1 MGFGIRFNII
11 MQKQWFTY
19 IITNHTN
26 TVVYI
31 GVTNNLERRI
41 FEHKKG
47 LIKSSFSKKYRLYKV
62 VWFEEFNTPVE
73 AIAAEK
79 MIKGWKREKKNALI
93 ERIELLGN

>member
-1 MGFGIRFNII
+1 

-93 ERIELLGN
+93 ERINPHWSDFLQNVSHS